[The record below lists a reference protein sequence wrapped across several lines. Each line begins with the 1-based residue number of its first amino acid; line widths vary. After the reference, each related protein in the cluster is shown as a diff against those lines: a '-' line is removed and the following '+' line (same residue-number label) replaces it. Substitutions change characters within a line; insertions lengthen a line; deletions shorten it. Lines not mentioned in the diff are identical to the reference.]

1 MATSKA
7 TPNTSPQIPNPDAGT
22 EPAPSLG
29 WNRYAER
36 VNGRFA
42 MVGFLALLALEF
54 FTQQDFWTWV
64 GLR

>member
-1 MATSKA
+1 MATPKA
-7 TPNTSPQIPNPDAGT
+7 SPKPSTPDAGT

-29 WNRYAER
+29 WNVYAER

-42 MVGFLALLALEF
+42 MIGFLALLALEF